1 MKLDHKKDRDP
12 FLAIYFK
19 KEIKDFGSWIK
30 SKSKHFGIFESLF
43 ENGMILIKDGYLQS
57 NSQFDVNFFGYNHSK
72 EKL

>member
-19 KEIKDFGSWIK
+19 KEIKDFGSLIK